1 MENMVYLL
9 AVVMF
14 LAILIPFV
22 FYLFTLQRTLEA
34 IAIESR
40 KMAPGHVWFLFIPF
54 FNIVWQFMMTA
65 RIADSIRDEC
75 IRLQIPLSES
85 RPTFALGLV
94 MTILYIVS
102 IPMNNLSDN
111 TSMLGGL
118 CSLAA
123 LVCWIVYWVKVNN
136 YRKLIIAN
144 RDNFLLDIEK
154 ETASLQ

>member
-9 AVVMF
+9 AVVVF

-40 KMAPGHVWFLFIPF
+40 KMAPGHVWFLFIPL
-54 FNIVWQFMMTA
+54 FNIVWQFIMTA

-75 IRLQIPLSES
+75 IRLQVPLTEN
-85 RPTFALGLV
+85 RPTFTLGLV
-94 MTILYIVS
+94 MSILYIVS
-102 IPMNNLSDN
+102 IPMNNLSA
-111 TSMLGGL
+111 TPVLGGL

-136 YRKLIIAN
+136 YRKLIIDN
-144 RDNFLLDIEK
+144 GDNFLLDIER

>member
-1 MENMVYLL
+1 MENIVYLL
-9 AVVMF
+9 TAVVF

-40 KMAPGHVWFLFIPF
+40 KMAPGHVWFLFIPI
-54 FNIVWQFMMTA
+54 FNIVWQFIMTA

-75 IRLQIPLSES
+75 IRLQIPLTEN
-85 RPTFALGLV
+85 RPTFVLGLV
-94 MTILYIVS
+94 MSILYIVS
-102 IPMNNLSDN
+102 VPMNNLSA
-111 TSMLGGL
+111 TSILGGL